1 MRKIDWKVA
10 FAALGLHWLA
20 VIAAYCVMRAT
31 TPGTGTLLAMLEAR
45 FTTAGD
51 APHYLFLAT
60 EGYQATGEQANLIV
74 FYPLYPLLM
83 RLLSFVTGNAAI
95 SGVLIS
101 QISFSAAS
109 VVLFRLIEK
118 KNRYVAVFAAS
129 AAVPV
134 VNTAL
139 FIVGCLCMQ
148 DSIAMYQATAE
159 AGGMNVLLFILVGL
173 VTFNFFIELAVNLIV
188 APALNTV
195 IGAVEKRIAR

>member
-10 FAALGLHWLA
+10 LAALGLHWLA

-31 TPGTGTLLAMLEAR
+31 VPGTGTLFAMLETR

-95 SGVLIS
+95 SGILIS
-101 QISFSAAS
+101 QVSFSAAS

-118 KNRYVAVFAAS
+118 DHSARAAWLGTLLMVLYPFCVFTMGVFTEGLFLLLTLLTLSAIRERRYLAAGIFGFL
-129 AAVPV
+129 AAF
-134 VNTAL
+134 TRT
-139 FIVGCLCMQ
+139 Q
-148 DSIAMYQATAE
+148 
-159 AGGMNVLLFILVGL
+159 GMLLL
-173 VTFNFFIELAVNLIV
+173 
-188 APALNTV
+188 APALY
-195 IGAVEKRIAR
+195 

>member
-83 RLLSFVTGNAAI
+83 RLCPSSPATPPFP
-95 SGVLIS
+95 
-101 QISFSAAS
+101 AS
-109 VVLFRLIEK
+109 SYRRYLFPR
-118 KNRYVAVFAAS
+118 
-129 AAVPV
+129 
-134 VNTAL
+134 
-139 FIVGCLCMQ
+139 
-148 DSIAMYQATAE
+148 
-159 AGGMNVLLFILVGL
+159 
-173 VTFNFFIELAVNLIV
+173 
-188 APALNTV
+188 PA
-195 IGAVEKRIAR
+195 

>member
-1 MRKIDWKVA
+1 M
-10 FAALGLHWLA
+10 AA
-20 VIAAYCVMRAT
+20 
-31 TPGTGTLLAMLEAR
+31 EKK
-45 FTTAGD
+45 F
-51 APHYLFLAT
+51 
-60 EGYQATGEQANLIV
+60 
-74 FYPLYPLLM
+74 
-83 RLLSFVTGNAAI
+83 
-95 SGVLIS
+95 
-101 QISFSAAS
+101 FSAANMAKLGVLLALVIALQAFGGS
-109 VVLFRLIEK
+109 INIGIVSLNFTLIPIVLGAILLGPAAGALLGFACGVVVLVQVIMGLSPFYAIIWANSPFVTVLTCIVKTMAAGAAAGALFRLIEK
-118 KNRYVAVFAAS
+118 KNRYV

-159 AGGMNVLLFILVGL
+159 AGGMNVFLFILVGL

>member
-20 VIAAYCVMRAT
+20 VIAAYCVMRVT
-31 TPGTGTLLAMLEAR
+31 TPGTGTLLAVLEAR

-109 VVLFRLIEK
+109 VVL
-118 KNRYVAVFAAS
+118 S
-129 AAVPV
+129 A
-134 VNTAL
+134 
-139 FIVGCLCMQ
+139 
-148 DSIAMYQATAE
+148 
-159 AGGMNVLLFILVGL
+159 
-173 VTFNFFIELAVNLIV
+173 
-188 APALNTV
+188 
-195 IGAVEKRIAR
+195 